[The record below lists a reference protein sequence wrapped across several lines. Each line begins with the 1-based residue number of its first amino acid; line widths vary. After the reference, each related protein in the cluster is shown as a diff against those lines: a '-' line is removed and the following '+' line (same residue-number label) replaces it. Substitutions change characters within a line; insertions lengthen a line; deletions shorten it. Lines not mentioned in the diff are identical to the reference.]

1 MTNDVVLLS
10 VWRRMT
16 DGWQLTSEDYKR
28 REEKQT
34 QEQEMNNDDRHMRR
48 QKTISQSWNIFN
60 KHFDEWIHEWV
71 KERNTQQSD
80 RPRGAYA
87 AQKLC
92 LCSRVT
98 VHYSVTVSWLR
109 LVSGGVYLMNGT
121 PLRDCFS
128 VGLTVN
134 TSPSLHLHSST
145 RSKTHTHVVHTLTH
159 IHTCSYC
166 GHTHKYTHVASNNC
180 IGSILSLLPYSRM
193 EMFFLNDTKKNTEG
207 HIRP

>member
-34 QEQEMNNDDRHMRR
+34 QEQEMNNDDRHMRW
-48 QKTISQSWNIFN
+48 QKIISLSWNIFN

-71 KERNTQQSD
+71 KERNKQQSD
-80 RPRGAYA
+80 RPRGTYA

-98 VHYSVTVSWLR
+98 VTACWLW

-121 PLRDCFS
+121 PQRDCFS

-134 TSPSLHLHSST
+134 TSSSLHLHSST
-145 RSKTHTHVVHTLTH
+145 LSKTHMYVVTVDIHTLTH
-159 IHTCSYC
+159 TFTHAVTVGTRTHTQM
-166 GHTHKYTHVASNNC
+166 
-180 IGSILSLLPYSRM
+180 LPQI
-193 EMFFLNDTKKNTEG
+193 TV
-207 HIRP
+207 